1 MGTLITICYN
11 DHREAKE
18 EAIDFILDTLID
30 EITIVDHFEG
40 ETSFF
45 AYYDV
50 LEEFYDNE
58 EEKNRILSE
67 YADSIIKAMEET
79 KFEHIELAC
88 MDEEDNVLIF
98 DYKEIEEEEVE

>member
-50 LEEFYDNE
+50 LEEFYNNE

-67 YADSIIKAMEET
+67 YADSIIKAMEKTE
-79 KFEHIELAC
+79 FEYIELAC

-98 DYKEIEEEEVE
+98 DYKEIEEEED

>member
-1 MGTLITICYN
+1 MGALITICYN

-18 EAIDFILDTLID
+18 EAIDFILDNLID
-30 EITIVDHFEG
+30 EITIVNHFEG

-50 LEEFYDNE
+50 LEEFYNNE
-58 EEKNRILSE
+58 EEKKRILSE
-67 YADSIIKAMEET
+67 YADNIIKAMEKTE
-79 KFEHIELAC
+79 FEYIELAC

-98 DYKEIEEEEVE
+98 DYKEIKEEEDE